1 MLPPDRQQALDDI
14 AQELGA
20 MTGRPFGVDE
30 HGERIE
36 HGTGR
41 LVVGALEWMQEF
53 VEQEAIRASA
63 ALAPESRDA
72 HIRQARTDSI
82 NALISALNSAIPDR
96 RYHVTADYLLNEG
109 NNYSYEFRLYVSEFA
124 RAISGDPRFFFHQ
137 GPRVIPSALGLM
149 SRPLGTRGTYAILP
163 RLVAKGVQTDLQ
175 VADLSDDSA
184 TVHWFAASQL
194 EQVPPR
200 HHKRYTRLACEI
212 YQGTFAAVPTFNGNL
227 PGSVHATR
235 CQADGAPYCEW
246 VFTWEEATAEVG
258 RQWLFAG
265 LGGTVA
271 LLAAATRQSPRNVLA
286 AIGAL
291 LPAATGYLFNELST
305 ARWRSDRL
313 ASRLQEQQTLAEQEY
328 DANVLANSE
337 LQSANVELQM
347 KLSELTTLH
356 QLSVATQATL
366 HLDEVL
372 DQSLATLVNN
382 LSFERALVLLVDQ
395 ERRVL
400 SRGRSLGVLEEQ
412 DDLVS
417 TLEIDLTNPDAL
429 FAELLQAGE
438 AVLYT
443 DLDRSEHE
451 PTRLL
456 AQALG
461 ASSVLGTPLI
471 TKGERVG
478 ILAVDNGRTGRPL
491 AETDRDLLFTIGSQI
506 AGAIGSARL
515 YEAVEQQ
522 NQSLQREV
530 RELRIEIDDT
540 RKTRQV
546 AEITGSDYF
555 QDLRR
560 QAVQLRGTLGI
571 ASTEE

>member
-1 MLPPDRQQALDDI
+1 VLPSDRQQALDDI
-14 AQELGA
+14 AQELGP

-41 LVVGALEWMQEF
+41 LVVGAIEWMQEF
-53 VEQEAIRASA
+53 VEQETARAAASVSADQRASRVREARASA
-63 ALAPESRDA
+63 MNEL
-72 HIRQARTDSI
+72 IDS
-82 NALISALNSAIPDR
+82 LNDAIPDR
-96 RYHVTADYLLNEG
+96 RYHITAGYLLNEG

-163 RLVAKGVQTDLQ
+163 RLVAKVVQTDLQ
-175 VADLSDDSA
+175 VADLSDNSA
-184 TVHWFAASQL
+184 TVHWFVASQL

-200 HHKRYTRLACEI
+200 LHQRYTRLACEI

-235 CQADGAPYCEW
+235 CQADGAPFCEW
-246 VFTWEEATAEVG
+246 VFTWEEAAAEIG
-258 RQWLFAG
+258 HQWLFAG
-265 LGGTVA
+265 VGGTLT
-271 LLAAATRQSPRNVLA
+271 LLAAATRQSPRTALA

-291 LPAATGYLFNELST
+291 LPAAAGYLLNELSI
-305 ARWRSDRL
+305 ARWRGDRL

-328 DANVLANSE
+328 DANVLASSE
-337 LQSANVELQM
+337 LQSANVELEM

-356 QLSVATQATL
+356 ELSVATQATL
-366 HLDEVL
+366 HLDDVL
-372 DQSLATLVNN
+372 DQSLATLVDN

-395 ERRVL
+395 QRHVL
-400 SRGRSLGVLEEQ
+400 TRGRSLGALEDQ
-412 DDLVS
+412 NDLVA
-417 TLEIDLTNPDAL
+417 TLEIDLNNPEAL
-429 FAELLQAGE
+429 FTELLQANE
-438 AVLYT
+438 AVIYA
-443 DLDRSEHE
+443 DLDQSEHE
-451 PTRLL
+451 PTRAL
-456 AQALG
+456 AAALG

-491 AETDRDLLFTIGSQI
+491 AETDHNLLFTIGSQI
-506 AGAIGSARL
+506 AGAVGGARL

-522 NQSLQREV
+522 NRTLQREV

-540 RKTRQV
+540 RKSHQV

-560 QAVQLRGTLGI
+560 QAVQLRGALGI
-571 ASTEE
+571 AATEE

>member
-1 MLPPDRQQALDDI
+1 MLPPDRQQALDAI
-14 AQELGA
+14 AAELGP

-41 LVVGALEWMQEF
+41 LVVGALEWMQDF
-53 VEQEAIRASA
+53 VEQETTRATASLSADQRAS
-63 ALAPESRDA
+63 
-72 HIRQARTDSI
+72 HIRQARTDATSE
-82 NALISALNSAIPDR
+82 LISSLNAAIPDR

-124 RAISGDPRFFFHQ
+124 RAISGDPRFFFDL

-163 RLVAKGVQTDLQ
+163 RLVAKVIKTDLQ
-175 VADLSDDSA
+175 IADLSDRSA
-184 TVHWFAASQL
+184 TVHWHAASQL
-194 EQVPPR
+194 KLVPQ
-200 HHKRYTRLACEI
+200 HLHQRYTRLACET
-212 YQGTFAAVPTFNGNL
+212 YQGTFASVPTFGGNL
-227 PGSVHATR
+227 PGSVHATQ

-246 VFTWEEATAEVG
+246 VFTWEEAAAQLG

-265 LGGTVA
+265 LGGTIA
-271 LLAAATRQSPRNVLA
+271 LLAAATRQSPRTALA

-291 LPAATGYLFNELST
+291 LPAAAGYLLHELSI
-305 ARWRSDRL
+305 ARWRGDRL
-313 ASRLQEQQTLAEQEY
+313 TSRLQEQQTLAEQEY
-328 DANVLANSE
+328 DANVLGSSE
-337 LQSANVELQM
+337 LQSANVELEM

-356 QLSVATQATL
+356 ELSVATQATL

-382 LSFERALVLLVDQ
+382 LSFERALVFLVDEQ
-395 ERRVL
+395 RHVL
-400 SRGRSLGVLEEQ
+400 TRGRSLGALEDQ
-412 DDLVS
+412 NDLVA
-417 TLEIDLTNPDAL
+417 TLEIDLDNPQAL
-429 FAELLQAGE
+429 FADLLQASE
-438 AVLYT
+438 AVIYS
-443 DLDRSEHE
+443 DLDQSDDE
-451 PTRLL
+451 PTRML
-456 AQALG
+456 ANALG

-491 AETDRDLLFTIGSQI
+491 AESDRHLLFTIGSQI
-506 AGAIGSARL
+506 AGAVGSARL

-522 NQSLQREV
+522 NRSLQREV

-540 RKTRQV
+540 RKSSQV
-546 AEITGSDYF
+546 AEITDSDYF

-560 QAVQLRGTLGI
+560 QAIQLRGSLGI
-571 ASTEE
+571 PAED

>member
-1 MLPPDRQQALDDI
+1 
-14 AQELGA
+14 

-41 LVVGALEWMQEF
+41 LVVGAIEWMQEF
-53 VEQEAIRASA
+53 VEQEAT
-63 ALAPESRDA
+63 RDA
-72 HIRQARTDSI
+72 ASVPADQRARLTDAARADAMNELIDSL
-82 NALISALNSAIPDR
+82 NAAIPDR

-109 NNYSYEFRLYVSEFA
+109 NNYSYEFRLYVSEFG
-124 RAISGDPRFFFHQ
+124 RAISGDPRFFFHH
-137 GPRVIPSALGLM
+137 GPRVIPSAIGLM

-163 RLVAKGVQTDLQ
+163 RLVAKVVKTDLQ
-175 VADLSDDSA
+175 IADLSDNSA
-184 TVHWFAASQL
+184 TVHWFVASQL

-200 HHKRYTRLACEI
+200 LHQRYTRLACEI

-227 PGSVHATR
+227 PGSVHATQ

-246 VFTWEEATAEVG
+246 IFTWEEAATEIG

-265 LGGTVA
+265 VGGTLT
-271 LLAAATRQSPRNVLA
+271 LLAAATRQSPRTVLA

-291 LPAATGYLFNELST
+291 LPAAAGYLLNELSI
-305 ARWRSDRL
+305 ARWRGDRL

-328 DANVLANSE
+328 DANVLASSE
-337 LQSANVELQM
+337 LQSANVELEM

-356 QLSVATQATL
+356 ELSVATQATL

-382 LSFERALVLLVDQ
+382 LSFERALVLLVDD
-395 ERRVL
+395 ERQVL
-400 SRGRSLGVLEEQ
+400 TRGRSLGSLPDQAQLVASLEV
-412 DDLVS
+412 DLN
-417 TLEIDLTNPDAL
+417 NPDAL
-429 FAELLQAGE
+429 FANLLRADQAM
-438 AVLYT
+438 LYSA
-443 DLDRSEHE
+443 LDQSDHE
-451 PTRLL
+451 PTRDL
-456 AQALG
+456 ARAMG
-461 ASSVLGTPLI
+461 AASVLGAPLI

-491 AETDRDLLFTIGSQI
+491 AEADRDLLFAVASQI
-506 AGAIGSARL
+506 AGAVGSARL

-522 NQSLQREV
+522 NRSLQREV

-540 RKTRQV
+540 RKSSQV

-555 QDLRR
+555 QDLRQ
-560 QAVQLRGTLGI
+560 QAVQLRSALGI
-571 ASTEE
+571 ATTKD